1 MIGIA
6 VGSQSWQIV
15 KEDGT
20 VIPEPSRK
28 IEGEDAPLEKPEGI
42 PASRDGL
49 AQVLAEVS
57 QDRKALIVGNRRWA
71 KTLAYAL
78 HNAGVETRYLGG
90 ERAKGQKTDN
100 VKVLK
105 AALEKKFSGFPFF
118 RKIQTGPAEE
128 TGHPWIE
135 LANRYDL
142 SNDEIRRAKHRI
154 LDALRLLFPELLALE
169 EKLWKT
175 KSLEAIRGDKWAYF
189 LEEGVDY
196 LKSLGGEVP
205 QDEQDQ
211 ARTDLAAALN
221 LLGEANAKKAAV
233 KEEIV
238 KAVGGHLVPIA
249 YNDSFTAMMV
259 TLLVGWKT
267 WGQNKKGWRHLRAYA
282 GFSVTRIDAKGRA
295 RINRR
300 RPEIRVNLFH
310 LMKSGRG
317 KEVMTEAMT
326 RLGKTKMRR
335 IERMEYIL
343 KDIWR
348 LMVGKAQP
356 VMV

>member
-15 KEDGT
+15 KVDGT
-20 VIPEPSRK
+20 VIPAPPEK
-28 IEGEDAPLEKPEGI
+28 KEGEEAPERPEGI
-42 PASRDGL
+42 PASRDGF
-49 AQVLAEVS
+49 AQVMAEVGD
-57 QDRKALIVGNRRWA
+57 DRKTLIAGNRRWA
-71 KTLAYAL
+71 KALAYAL
-78 HNAGVETRYLGG
+78 KNAGVEVRYLGG
-90 ERAKGQKTDN
+90 ERAAGQKTDN
-100 VKVLK
+100 VKILK
-105 AALEKKFSGFPFF
+105 AALAKNFPGFPFF
-118 RKIQTGPAEE
+118 RKVQSGPAEE

-135 LANRYDL
+135 LAARYEL
-142 SNDEIRRAKHRI
+142 ANDEIRRAKHRV
-154 LDALRLLFPELLALE
+154 LDALRLLFPELLSLE

-175 KSLEAIRGDKWAYF
+175 KSLEALRGEQWAYF
-189 LEEGVDY
+189 LTEGVDHT
-196 LKSLGGEVP
+196 KSLGGEVP
-205 QDEQDQ
+205 FDEQDQ
-211 ARTDLAAALN
+211 ARTDLADALK
-221 LLGEANAKKAAV
+221 LLADADAKKATV
-233 KEEIV
+233 KSEIINT
-238 KAVGGHLVPIA
+238 VGEHAAPKA
-249 YNDSFTAMMV
+249 YNDSFTCMMV

-267 WGQNKKGWRHLRAYA
+267 WGRNKKGWRQLRAYA
-282 GFSVTRIDAKGRA
+282 GFSVTRIDAKGKA

-310 LMKSGRG
+310 LMKTGRG
-317 KEVMTEAMT
+317 KEVMNEAMT